1 MTLSREDAIAIVV
14 DAATELNHG
23 RVEKIDLARGADA
36 PLYGR
41 EGVLDS
47 MGLVSMVVAVEQKV
61 EERLGVGVI
70 LADEKAMSQSSNPFR
85 TVGVFAEYLQLRFQ
99 EAARS

>member
-1 MTLSREDAIAIVV
+1 MVLTRDDAMAIVL
-14 DAATELNHG
+14 AAAAELNHG
-23 RVEKIDLARGADA
+23 RVEKIDIGRGADA

-41 EGVLDS
+41 GGVLDS
-47 MGLVSMVVAVEQKV
+47 MGLVSMVVAVEQLV

-85 TVGVFAEYLQLRFQ
+85 TVGVFAEYLQQRHR
-99 EAARS
+99 EATGA

>member
-1 MTLSREDAIAIVV
+1 MTREQ
-14 DAATELNHG
+14 ATEIVLAAVTAVNHG
-23 RVEKIDLARGADA
+23 RADKIDVSRGADA

-47 MGLVSMVVAVEQKV
+47 MGLVALVVAVEQEV
-61 EERLGVGVI
+61 EERLQVGVI

-85 TVGVFAEYLQLRFQ
+85 TVGVFAEYLQRRHQ
-99 EAARS
+99 EATAA